1 MNESQFSDV
10 EISVLRAVQTEG
22 SVDLYD
28 LARIVG
34 TGPKSVQEAV
44 QNLSDERL
52 VIVAANGVEVHCTP
66 RGEEVVRD
74 RR

>member
-1 MNESQFSDV
+1 MSEPQFSDV
-10 EISVLRAVQTEG
+10 EMSVLRAVQSEG
-22 SVDLYD
+22 SLDLYE

-44 QNLSDERL
+44 QRLSDERL

-66 RGEEVVRD
+66 RGEDVVRD
-74 RR
+74 RQ